1 MNKTVALYTDAYRG
15 LTSQTWWLS
24 LVMLIN
30 RSGTMVV
37 PFMTL
42 YLTQRLHYSITQA
55 GYIMGIFGVGSITGA
70 LVGGKLT
77 DRIGFYTVQLLA
89 LCGGGALFVVL
100 GYMRSFLHICVITFV
115 LSLVNEAFRPA
126 NATAIAAY
134 SSPKN
139 VTRSFSLNRLSINL
153 GWAAGGA
160 LGGMVASYN
169 YAWLFW
175 IDGLTNLGAA
185 LLLLIFL
192 PYKKVKA
199 FQHHH
204 NKESTSSAVPS
215 PYQDKNYLN
224 FLLLTTV
231 FAICFFQL
239 FTLQPVYYKQEW
251 HLSVFFI
258 GILMA
263 INGVLLAFVEMVVV
277 YKLEGRKKNSWLI
290 AAGVL
295 LVALSYIILNLPLL
309 PVSWIA
315 FISTLL
321 ITFGEI
327 LAMPFMNAFWVSR
340 TVPQNRG
347 QYASLYSITYALGQI
362 IAPALGS
369 QVVTW
374 AGFTT
379 LWWII
384 GALGCMN
391 AVLFRYMIKEEG
403 IPKVLAKAK

>member
-1 MNKTVALYTDAYRG
+1 MNKTVLLYTDAYRG
-15 LTSQTWWLS
+15 LSTQTWWLS

-42 YLTQRLHYSITQA
+42 YLTQHLHYSITQA
-55 GYIMGIFGVGSITGA
+55 GYIMGVFGVGSITGA
-70 LVGGKLT
+70 LLGGRLT
-77 DRIGFYTVQLLA
+77 DRIGFYAVQLIA
-89 LCGGGALFVVL
+89 LCGGGTLFIVL
-100 GYMRSFLHICVITFV
+100 GYMHSLLHICIVTFV
-115 LSLVNEAFRPA
+115 LSVVNEAFRPA
-126 NATAIAAY
+126 NATAIAAF
-134 SSPKN
+134 STSTN
-139 VTRSFSLNRLSINL
+139 ITRSFSLNRLSINL

-160 LGGMVASYN
+160 LGGMVASFN
-169 YAWLFW
+169 YSWLFW

-185 LLLLIFL
+185 VLLLVFL
-192 PYKKVKA
+192 PYKSVKA
-199 FQHHH
+199 FQHHGE
-204 NKESTSSAVPS
+204 KETVASSVPS
-215 PYQDKNYLN
+215 PYRDKIYLY
-224 FLLLTTV
+224 FLLLTTL

-239 FTLQPVYYKQEW
+239 FTLQPVYYKQELQ
-251 HLSVFFI
+251 LSVFFI

-277 YKLEGRKKNSWLI
+277 YKLEGKRKNTWFI

-295 LVALSYIILNLPLL
+295 LVGLSYAILNMPGLPA
-309 PVSWIA
+309 SWIA
-315 FISTLL
+315 FFSTIL

-362 IAPALGS
+362 IAPAMGS
-369 QVVTW
+369 QVVKW
-374 AGFTT
+374 AGFAA

-384 GALGCMN
+384 GGLGCIN
-391 AVLFRYMIKEEG
+391 SLLFRYVIKETATS
-403 IPKVLAKAK
+403 KVLAEPK

>member
-15 LTSQTWWLS
+15 LSPQTWWLS

-55 GYIMGIFGVGSITGA
+55 GYIMGIFGVGAVTGA

-77 DRIGFYTVQLLA
+77 DRIGFYAVQLMA
-89 LCGGGALFVVL
+89 LCGGGALFIVL
-100 GYMRSFLHICVITFV
+100 GYMNSFLHICVITFL
-115 LSLVNEAFRPA
+115 LSVVNEAFRPA

-134 SSPKN
+134 STQKN

-160 LGGMVASYN
+160 LGGIVASHN
-169 YAWLFW
+169 YTWLFW
-175 IDGLTNLGAA
+175 IDGLTNIGAA
-185 LLLLIFL
+185 VLLLLFL
-192 PYKKVKA
+192 PHRSVKN
-199 FQHHH
+199 FQQHQEG
-204 NKESTSSAVPS
+204 KTVSVPS
-215 PYQDKNYLN
+215 PYQDKTYVY
-224 FLLLTTV
+224 FLLLTTL

-239 FTLQPVYYKQEW
+239 FTLQPVYYKEQLQ
-251 HLSVFFI
+251 LSVLFI

-263 INGVLLAFVEMVVV
+263 INGVVLAFVEMVVV
-277 YKLEGRKKNSWLI
+277 YRLEGRKKNTWFI
-290 AAGVL
+290 AIGVF
-295 LVALSYIILNLPLL
+295 LVALSYIILNFPLM
-309 PVSWIA
+309 PAAWVA
-315 FISTLL
+315 FASTIL

-340 TVPQNRG
+340 TVAQNRG

-369 QVVTW
+369 QIVTW
-374 AGFTT
+374 AGFTA
-379 LWWII
+379 LWWVI
-384 GALGCMN
+384 GGLGCIN
-391 AVLFRYMIKEEG
+391 SLLFRYIIKEADV
-403 IPKVLAKAK
+403 PKVLV

>member
-15 LTSQTWWLS
+15 LSSQTWWLS

-55 GYIMGIFGVGSITGA
+55 GYIMGIFGVGAVTGA

-77 DRIGFYTVQLLA
+77 DRIGFYTVQLMA

-100 GYMRSFLHICVITFV
+100 GYMNSFLHICVITFL
-115 LSLVNEAFRPA
+115 LSVVNEAFRPA

-134 SSPKN
+134 STPKN

-160 LGGMVASYN
+160 LGGIVASHN

-175 IDGLTNLGAA
+175 IDGLTNISAA
-185 LLLLIFL
+185 VLLLLFL
-192 PYKKVKA
+192 PHKSVKN
-199 FQHHH
+199 FQQHQEE
-204 NKESTSSAVPS
+204 KTVSVSS
-215 PYQDKNYLN
+215 PYKDKTYVY
-224 FLLLTTV
+224 FLLLTTL
-231 FAICFFQL
+231 FAICFFPL
-239 FTLQPVYYKQEW
+239 FTLQPVYYKEQLQ
-251 HLSVFFI
+251 LSVLFI

-263 INGVLLAFVEMVVV
+263 INGVVLAFVEMVVV
-277 YKLEGRKKNSWLI
+277 YRLEGRKKNTWFI
-290 AAGVL
+290 AIGVF
-295 LVALSYIILNLPLL
+295 LVALSYIILNFPLM
-309 PVSWIA
+309 PAAWVA
-315 FISTLL
+315 FASTIL

-340 TVPQNRG
+340 TVVQNRG
-347 QYASLYSITYALGQI
+347 RYASLYSITYALGQI

-369 QVVTW
+369 QIVTW
-374 AGFTT
+374 AGFTA
-379 LWWII
+379 LWWVI
-384 GALGCMN
+384 GGLGCVN
-391 AVLFRYMIKEEG
+391 SLLFRYIIKEAD
-403 IPKVLAKAK
+403 IPKVLVQAK

>member
-15 LTSQTWWLS
+15 LSPQTWWLS

-55 GYIMGIFGVGSITGA
+55 GYIMGIFGVGAVTGA

-77 DRIGFYTVQLLA
+77 DQIGFYAVQLMA
-89 LCGGGALFVVL
+89 LCGGGVLFIVL
-100 GYMRSFLHICVITFV
+100 GYMNSFLHICVITFL
-115 LSLVNEAFRPA
+115 LSVVNEAFRPA

-134 SSPKN
+134 STPKN

-160 LGGMVASYN
+160 LGGIVASHN
-169 YAWLFW
+169 YTWLFW
-175 IDGLTNLGAA
+175 IDGLTNIGAA
-185 LLLLIFL
+185 VLLLIFL
-192 PYKKVKA
+192 PYRSIKNFRQHQEVKT
-199 FQHHH
+199 
-204 NKESTSSAVPS
+204 TSSVPS
-215 PYQDKNYLN
+215 PYQDRTYIY
-224 FLLLTTV
+224 FLLLTTL

-239 FTLQPVYYKQEW
+239 FTLQPVYYKEQLQ
-251 HLSVFFI
+251 LSVLFI

-263 INGVLLAFVEMVVV
+263 INGVVLAFVEMVVV
-277 YKLEGRKKNSWLI
+277 YRLEGRKKNTWFI
-290 AAGVL
+290 AIGVF
-295 LVALSYIILNLPLL
+295 LVALSYIILNFPLM
-309 PVSWIA
+309 PAAWVA
-315 FISTLL
+315 FASTIL

-340 TVPQNRG
+340 TVSQNRG

-369 QVVTW
+369 QIVTW
-374 AGFTT
+374 AGFTA
-379 LWWII
+379 LWWVI
-384 GALGCMN
+384 GGLGCVN
-391 AVLFRYMIKEEG
+391 SLLFRYIIKEAD
-403 IPKVLAKAK
+403 IPKVLVQAK